1 MTDKMKV
8 GSMTLDA
15 RDLQEAAANNANGVE
30 AYTGAGDTSIEFG
43 RANSFI
49 DEGNSLREVIQKISN
64 PSANDVIVALCPGY
78 YGTAANII
86 GEGNVAADFI
96 IADGTQTSG
105 ADATLKTL
113 TVSQSPSKV
122 VDLLGYAGKAPMR
135 ILRAK
140 LKVDNVEQL
149 EEPLYYRDNNPFGL
163 QGEDRVFPSST
174 KDDSQSDEKTAVI
187 PNMNW
192 QFDGTHIITYKI
204 KAGRSV
210 TITWGI
216 GATQNPTQELE
227 RKYRK
232 AKQYV
237 ASATVKNM

>member
-1 MTDKMKV
+1 MQDKMKV

-30 AYTGAGDTSIEFG
+30 AYTGAGDTSLEFG

-64 PSANDVIVALCPGY
+64 PSGNDVIVALCPGY
-78 YGTAANII
+78 YGAAASII
-86 GEGNVAADFI
+86 GEGNVPADFI

-105 ADATLKTL
+105 ADAAVKTL
-113 TVSQSPSKV
+113 VVSQSPSKV
-122 VDLLGYAGKAPMR
+122 VDLLGYCKVAPMR
-135 ILRAK
+135 VLRAK

-149 EEPLYYRDNNPFGL
+149 EEPLYIRDNNPFGL
-163 QGEDRVFPSST
+163 QAEDRVFPSST

-187 PNMNW
+187 NNLGW
-192 QFDGTHIITYKI
+192 QFDATKIITYKI

-210 TITWGI
+210 TITWGF
-216 GATQNPTQELE
+216 GATLNPTQELE
-227 RKYRK
+227 RKFRK

-237 ASATVKNM
+237 ASATVKNI